1 MRNTYRIPQAVE
13 RNSLGSEF
21 AVLSSGQI
29 PGVWKTFGMM
39 IAPRLLEQLE
49 PRIAPAA
56 VVLTSGGN
64 LLSSGDQGYLS
75 EADAQGDA
83 TLLVKCLGGK
93 ALVFWDADDKQIR
106 GISLSDGGKIEV
118 TGNIFGDI
126 VTNLETSGF
135 LSDSDNDPSNGLD
148 GGRLLAASIA
158 GVKTTAYFDANGAAQ
173 NGDVGRI
180 IAGGSAANINLN
192 GRLGGVFTGDGIFD
206 AVATASSPVITD
218 GIPTTQFQFVLGNN
232 FDSSGPADLSTMT
245 LKMSDATFAPA
256 ASINGVSFSSGVGVK
271 FFSGDGADGTGSG
284 AAAGG
289 SVSKVSFVGAI
300 VDTAATGFFAGKSYT
315 VSAGHGGDVSEADAG
330 AGGSISGL
338 SETGSGGNVYIHA
351 GDGGNGGPAK
361 GRGGNGGSIGTL
373 DLLGGVLNYDIQSGS
388 GGNGASGGHGGSVS
402 TANITS
408 QGPISLAG
416 PFFDDKFSGFTAK
429 DFFVINRSTAE
440 MTLIDGSTL
449 TSSPIITP
457 LAAGPVD
464 ALMADLNNDNYLDVV
479 VLYADET
486 LGILINNGGDGT
498 FKYTVKDLG
507 FEPFRVLAGEFV
519 GDGGNPELTIIS
531 TNKIQTTLRL
541 YSATDPTE
549 ATSFTTDT
557 SKFKPLALKKGN
569 LADAVGGSSP
579 LGLVDLTQ
587 PDGTTTTFFWG
598 MEFEPAVS
606 AHKADLTLAFAD
618 GTLQGVI
625 SGDKAYTT
633 SGAPK
638 LLVPGG
644 IRDVDFNF
652 PDLRAEKI
660 TQSLAI
666 VNAAGSAASIVNIT
680 TPPPPEVAEGETP
693 PPATA
698 SNFIFVP
705 GSQLPLK
712 SGAGTLLEVRWT
724 DSSLPAETAALTLLA
739 SNGTASTVSVYS
751 GSFTRLASYSYD
763 YLINSTANNFLFALA
778 VVPADSDL
786 DTISLAADSY
796 FFTTG
801 NVTVAKAYQAT
812 LPSADSDPVLLNV
825 SLPFSPKT
833 VALGTGAGGS
843 GKSGSGGNGG
853 EIASLNLDS
862 NFGSITTG
870 AGGPS
875 ESGAG
880 GHGGS
885 LNNSASFKTSLAT
898 IKPSFGVTDTLS
910 IVAGSGASVTGSSPA
925 SKGGNG
931 GSIGS
936 VIFSTIGH
944 FESGAFVLGSLS
956 LQAGNGG
963 SSESLAA
970 GNGGSITTTAVY
982 SAKDVTLTAGSG
994 GNGSVGAKA
1003 TGGQGGYVAG
1013 ITGGDVK
1020 STGKRSI
1027 TGDVEARAGS
1037 GGNSAFTR
1045 AGNGGSITS
1054 TNIQNMVTP
1063 AAQML
1068 LQAGGG
1074 GSSGGLD
1081 ASAAGGAGGSIS
1093 SITSQGST
1101 VQPTLVAGQGG
1112 NAVGGSGGA
1121 GGSLSGLI
1129 YSGGII
1135 NLTSGTG
1142 GNSTGLSSKGAGG
1155 AGGAISGI
1163 KAEIKGSGY
1172 MTIQSGSGGTGTGAA
1187 GGAGGAIANVFLK
1200 LDPADKSSADETL
1213 AVTIGSGAGGAGSK
1227 GGNGGHL
1234 SGISCEGVYNHAL
1247 NDSFTTVID
1256 SIAMRLL
1263 SGNGGAGTTGDGGTG
1278 GTISFTK
1285 PLLGISQIDADSTNP
1300 DFLPGDEAL
1309 RVLTGDGGAGAG
1321 KGGAGGA
1328 LSGIKAANVKNG
1340 LGDPIARN
1348 LLGSALI
1355 QTGSGGDG
1363 GTGDAGSGGALT
1375 NAKLSVERQG
1385 TDQTGNLRAW
1395 TGNGGNSAS
1404 GKGGAGGQILNS
1416 AFTSTNGSNDDGYGV
1431 LLQTGNGGAGGKS
1444 GGNGGLL
1451 SNLTVSVTSVGL
1463 NGTDS
1468 DIYGAVILTG
1478 DGGAGTG
1485 LTASAGGAGGA
1496 ISGISQ
1502 PKDVYSVIN
1511 LIQAGS
1517 GGNSSAGTTGGA
1529 GGSISNVRSAGAIGA
1544 QIARALPSDPG
1555 LPQGQ
1560 FNTIAT
1566 SATIDA
1572 LTTLPDLQQGVFAG
1586 LGGTGSSKGSNG
1598 KVSNISAPAIAAIGA
1613 ADLAGTF
1620 EQASGASKIATLLLA
1635 FDIDGSGSYQ
1645 TGDGF
1650 VRAANFNPDKEIVSL
1665 DSSIITTAALIART
1679 TPFVNP

>member
-1 MRNTYRIPQAVE
+1 M
-13 RNSLGSEF
+13 
-21 AVLSSGQI
+21 
-29 PGVWKTFGMM
+29 K
-39 IAPRLLEQLE
+39 IAPFLLEQLE

-56 VVLTSGGN
+56 VVLTNGGN

-75 EADAQGDA
+75 GTDSQGDA
-83 TLLVKCLGGK
+83 TLLVKCTGGK
-93 ALVFWDADDKQIR
+93 ALIFWDADDKQIR
-106 GISLSDGGKIEV
+106 GISISDGGNIEV
-118 TGNIFGDI
+118 VGNVFGDI
-126 VTNLETSGF
+126 VTNLEISGF
-135 LSDSDNDPSNGLD
+135 LSDSDNNPSNGLD

-158 GVKTTAYFDANGAAQ
+158 GVKTSAYFDANGAAQ

-180 IAGGSAANINLN
+180 IAGGSASNISLN

-206 AVATASSPVITD
+206 AVATAGSPVITD
-218 GIPTTQFQFVLGNN
+218 GIPTTEFQFVLGDN

-245 LKMSDATFAPA
+245 LRMSDAAFAPA
-256 ASINGVSFSSGVGVK
+256 ASISGVSFSSGIGVK
-271 FFSGDGADGTGSG
+271 FFAGDGSDGTGG
-284 AAAGG
+284 RAAAGG
-289 SVSKVSFVGAI
+289 SVSNVSFVGAI
-300 VDTAATGFFAGKSYT
+300 VDTGATGFFAGKSYT
-315 VSAGHGGDVSEADAG
+315 VSAGHGGDAPEADAG
-330 AGGSISGL
+330 SGGGINGL

-351 GDGGNGGPAK
+351 GDGGNGGPTK

-373 DLLGGVLNYDIQSGS
+373 DLLGGVLSYDIQSGT
-388 GGNGASGGHGGSVS
+388 GGNGANGGNGGNVT

-416 PFFDDKFSGFTAK
+416 PFFDDKFSGDTAK

-440 MTLIDGSTL
+440 MTLINGSTM
-449 TSSPIITP
+449 TSSPVIAP

-464 ALMADLNNDNYLDVV
+464 ALMADLNSDDYLDVV

-486 LGILINNGGDGT
+486 MGILINNGGDGT
-498 FKYTVKDLG
+498 FDYTVKALG
-507 FEPFRVLAGEFV
+507 FEPYRVLAGEFV
-519 GDGGNPELTIIS
+519 GDGGNPELTILS

-541 YSATDPTE
+541 YSATDPTD
-549 ATSFTTDT
+549 AASFTTDT
-557 SKFKPLALKKGN
+557 AKFKPLALKKGN
-569 LADAVGGSSP
+569 LADAVGGSSA
-579 LGLVDLTQ
+579 LGIVSLPQ
-587 PDGTTTTFFWG
+587 PDGTNTTYFWG
-598 MEFEPAVS
+598 MEFEPVTD

-625 SGDKAYTT
+625 SGDKEFTT
-633 SGAPK
+633 TGAPK
-638 LLVPGG
+638 LLVTGG

-666 VNAAGSAASIVNIT
+666 VNAAGTAASIVNIT
-680 TPPPPEVAEGETP
+680 TPPPPEVVEGEPP
-693 PPATA
+693 PPATS

-724 DSSLPAETAALTLLA
+724 DSSLPADGAALTLLA

-751 GSFTRLASYSYD
+751 GAFARLASYSYD
-763 YLINSTANNFLFALA
+763 YLINSTANNFMSALT

-786 DTISLAADSY
+786 DTINLAADSY

-812 LPSADSDPVLLNV
+812 LPSADSDPVLLNA
-825 SLPFSPKT
+825 SLPFAPKT
-833 VALGTGAGGS
+833 VGLETGAGGS

-853 EIASLNLDS
+853 DIVSLNLDS
-862 NFGSITTG
+862 NFADVTTG
-870 AGGPS
+870 AGGAS
-875 ESGAG
+875 ESAAG
-880 GHGGS
+880 GNGGS
-885 LNNSASFKTSLAT
+885 LNNSASFKTALAT

-910 IVAGSGASVTGSSPA
+910 IIAGSGATVTGSSPA
-925 SKGGNG
+925 SRGGNG
-931 GSIGS
+931 GSIGG

-963 SSESLAA
+963 GSESLAA
-970 GNGGSITTTAVY
+970 GNGGSITTTTVFNAL
-982 SAKDVTLTAGSG
+982 DVTLTAGAG
-994 GNGSVGAKA
+994 GAGTAGTKA
-1003 TGGQGGYVAG
+1003 TGGHGGSITG

-1020 STGKRSI
+1020 STGKRLI
-1027 TGDVEARAGS
+1027 TGDVQARAGS
-1037 GGNSAFTR
+1037 GGGSAFAR
-1045 AGNGGSITS
+1045 AGNGGNIGSA
-1054 TNIQNMVTP
+1054 NIQNMVTA

-1068 LQAGGG
+1068 LQAGAGGNSAGLDLAAGG
-1074 GSSGGLD
+1074 GS
-1081 ASAAGGAGGSIS
+1081 GGSIS

-1101 VQPTLVAGQGG
+1101 VQPTLIAGQGG
-1112 NAVGGSGGA
+1112 DAAGGSGGHGGSLSGLTYSGGVINLTSGNGGNSSGLSSKGSGGA
-1121 GGSLSGLI
+1121 GG
-1129 YSGGII
+1129 
-1135 NLTSGTG
+1135 T
-1142 GNSTGLSSKGAGG
+1142 
-1155 AGGAISGI
+1155 ISGI

-1172 MTIQSGSGGTGTGAA
+1172 MTIQSGSGGTGGGAA
-1187 GGAGGAIANVFLK
+1187 GGSGGSMSNVYLK
-1200 LDPADKSSADETL
+1200 LNPDDRSAADETL
-1213 AVTIGSGAGGAGSK
+1213 GVTVVSGAGGGGARGGS
-1227 GGNGGHL
+1227 GGNV
-1234 SGISCEGVYNHAL
+1234 SGISCEGVYNHSL
-1247 NDSFTTVID
+1247 NDSFTTIID
-1256 SIAMRLL
+1256 SIAMRIL
-1263 SGNGGAGTTGDGGTG
+1263 SGAGGAGTAGDGGSG
-1278 GTISFTK
+1278 GAISFSK
-1285 PLLGISQIDADSTNP
+1285 PLLGISQIDLDSTNP

-1309 RVLTGDGGAGAG
+1309 RVIAGDGGDGTA

-1328 LSGIKAANVKNG
+1328 VAALKAANVKNG
-1340 LGDPIARN
+1340 LGDSIPLN
-1348 LLGSALI
+1348 LLGSAFV

-1363 GTGDAGSGGALT
+1363 GSGDAGPGGGLT

-1385 TDQTGNLRAW
+1385 ADLTGNLRAL

-1404 GKGGAGGQILNS
+1404 AKGGAGGQILNS
-1416 AFTSTNGSNDDGYGV
+1416 SLTSTNGSNDDGYG
-1431 LLQTGNGGAGGKS
+1431 LLIQTGDGGAGRKS
-1444 GGNGGLL
+1444 GGNGGAL
-1451 SNLTVSVTSVGL
+1451 SNLTVSVTSVGI
-1463 NGTDS
+1463 NGTGS

-1485 LTASAGGAGGA
+1485 PAASAGGAGGA

-1529 GGSISNVRSAGAIGA
+1529 GGSISNVRSSGAIGA

-1572 LTTLPDLQQGVFAG
+1572 LTTLADLQQGVFAG

-1598 KVSNISAPAIAAIGA
+1598 KISNVSSPAIATIGA
-1613 ADLAGTF
+1613 ANLAGTF
-1620 EQASGASKIATLLLA
+1620 EQAAGASKIATLLVA
-1635 FDIDGSGSYQ
+1635 FDIDGSGTFQ
-1645 TGDGF
+1645 PGDGY
-1650 VRAANFNPDKEIVSL
+1650 VSAVNFNPAKEIVSL